1 MGLDQFKK
9 NVETALEQLS
19 KQKKDDNSPLW
30 LHERAISGISDA
42 GLENLPADLGFP
54 LGAAAAR
61 FLRISK
67 EVAEADGVA
76 ERGQIDE
83 AATALRTIGK
93 IVGSLPT
100 T

>member
-1 MGLDQFKK
+1 MGLEQFKK
-9 NVETALEQLS
+9 NVESALQLLA

-30 LHERAISGISDA
+30 LNERAIAGMADA
-42 GLENLPADLGFP
+42 GLENLPAESGFP

-67 EVAEADGVA
+67 EVAEADGIA
-76 ERGQIDE
+76 EREQIDE
-83 AATALRTIGK
+83 AAAALRTIAK

-100 T
+100 P